1 MSRILRRPMF
11 RGGPVSSYG
20 TGIASG
26 LGYES
31 GGRVAPDGRIK
42 FNVAGLVSPG
52 MATEYARGQ
61 GTITRP
67 QNYSRPIGPPRGGL
81 SGGNIL
87 TRNMVRARN
96 LGNLPFG
103 IGKTLKFASSPFR
116 LAAGALATPTAGGI
130 AAATAP
136 VAAVGGLAYLNRP
149 KTVEAL
155 EYMKSMNESGIMDE
169 TAAPEDITAYYEE
182 IDRLN
187 KEGTPLEQSDVGLT
201 SSIEEIQQSKED
213 KDIAEFEQETDK
225 SGLARRKP
233 GENALDALLREGL
246 EKAKKRDLDDNPPP
260 EPKVDIKAQIDKD
273 KELFAELLGT
283 QKMRRRYGEDVLGE
297 LSKGFLEGEG
307 FKGALK
313 RAVGV
318 KSGED
323 KIDQTAAMLAIND
336 YIAGKRS
343 KEQTEKLIAG
353 TKFKVDYASDVE
365 AAKLDI
371 ANMPFEKAKLVM
383 ASIMKETDINAP
395 KVIKS
400 ILSQKFPR
408 KQINITSFPNDDLNA
423 IANKNATEFNEGIN
437 IVQYK
442 GGKILIERIGESVT
456 QVPDLYVT

>member
-26 LGYES
+26 LGKPKRGFVDEPGSY
-31 GGRVAPDGRIK
+31 
-42 FNVAGLVSPG
+42 AGEEFLI
-52 MATEYARGQ
+52 GQ
-61 GTITRP
+61 GMFDELQNKGGSRSYTRY
-67 QNYSRPIGPPRGGL
+67 NKPIGPPSGRGL
-81 SGGNIL
+81 SGGNL
-87 TRNMVRARN
+87 YTRAMAKARN
-96 LGNLPFG
+96 IPYLGR
-103 IGKTLKFASSPFR
+103 FAVP
-116 LAAGALATPTAGGI
+116 LMG
-130 AAATAP
+130 
-136 VAAVGGLAYLNRP
+136 
-149 KTVEAL
+149 
-155 EYMKSMNESGIMDE
+155 
-169 TAAPEDITAYYEE
+169 TAAPFATAASVGTGIGALTDFYAKSTYTPEGYKRLKEMSGPNYAFDETETGEDMEAAQAY
-182 IDRLN
+182 ID
-187 KEGTPLEQSDVGLT
+187 EGNQIGEAPGFFPQGGKDKFYKDKGLDPET
-201 SSIEEIQQSKED
+201 GLPIPVED
-213 KDIAEFEQETDK
+213 TEDFKEFEEETDK
-225 SGLARRKP
+225 AGLAQRKP

-246 EKAKKRDLDDNPPP
+246 EKSKKRDLANNPPP

-400 ILSQKFPR
+400 ILSQKFPQ

-423 IANKNATEFNEGIN
+423 IVNKDATEFNEGIN

-442 GGKILIERIGESVT
+442 GGKILIERIGESLT